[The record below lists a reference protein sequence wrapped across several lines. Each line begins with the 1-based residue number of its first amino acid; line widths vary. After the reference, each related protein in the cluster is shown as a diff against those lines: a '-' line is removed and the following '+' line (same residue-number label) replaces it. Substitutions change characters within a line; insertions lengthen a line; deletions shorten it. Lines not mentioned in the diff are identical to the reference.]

1 MILGEFMSSKN
12 ETDPKAVSLLQYLN
26 CLEPFLNNKENTE
39 IIINKPKEVITESKG
54 QWHYFHVP
62 ELTFET
68 CLHIAKLTATFT
80 KQSLD
85 AKKPIL
91 SGTLPNG
98 ERIQLVI
105 PPATP
110 QDRVSMTIRKP
121 SEANFTL
128 DDYEKQG
135 FFDAYQEMTN
145 TLSETDKKL
154 LDYKKKRQFKEF
166 LTLAVKK
173 KKNIIISGSTGS
185 GKTTFFKSLLDLV
198 PQDERLLSIE
208 NVDELALYK
217 THKNTASLFYS
228 AGGQGVS
235 EITQQDLLES
245 SLRMKPDRIF
255 LAELIRGDEAF
266 YFMRNVNSGH
276 PGSITSMHANTA
288 KLAIEQLI
296 LFIKESESGS
306 NLSSKDIKK
315 LLFMCIDVIV
325 QINNI
330 KGQRTV
336 TEIYYDPEYKLKQ
349 MS

>member
-1 MILGEFMSSKN
+1 MSSKPIN
-12 ETDPKAVSLLQYLN
+12 DPKAISLLQYLQ
-26 CLEPFLNNKENTE
+26 CIKPYLDDTENTE
-39 IIINKPKEVITESKG
+39 IIINKPHEIITESRSG
-54 QWHYFHVP
+54 WQYFEVP
-62 ELTFET
+62 ELTFNV
-68 CLHIAKLTATFT
+68 CQQIAKLTATYT

-85 AKKPIL
+85 TSRPIL

-105 PPATP
+105 PPASKEGTI
-110 QDRVSMTIRKP
+110 SMTIRKP
-121 SEANFTL
+121 SSINFTL

-135 FFDAYQEMTN
+135 FFDACEDFSEELTDAEKDLIKFKQERN
-145 TLSETDKKL
+145 
-154 LDYKKKRQFKEF
+154 FKSF
-166 LTLAVKK
+166 LELAVKS

-208 NVDELALYK
+208 NVDELALYN

-228 AGGQGVS
+228 AGGQGLS
-235 EITQQDLLES
+235 SITQQDLLES

-276 PGSITSMHANTA
+276 PGSMTTMHANSA
-288 KLAIEQLI
+288 KLAFEQLI
-296 LFIKESESGS
+296 LFIKESSSGGNMDS
-306 NLSSKDIKK
+306 EDIKK
-315 LLFMCIDVIV
+315 LLYMCVDIIV

-330 KGQRTV
+330 KGKRIV
-336 TEIYYDPEYKLKQ
+336 TEIYFDPVFKRKQ